1 LIDQTRSTKVRTN
14 RGILIAIIAVV
25 GLAALFFV
33 ILMFSQPDQ
42 GEQPTATTD
51 PNAVYTA
58 AAQTADVRLTE
69 VLQSTPSPTS
79 EPALPTPDAAQTEA
93 AAQTAQAALTAAA
106 GASPTSGGPTA
117 TSAAQP
123 TASQAD
129 RATYVADV
137 TIPDG
142 TQLNPGASFTK
153 TWRLLN
159 AGTSTWTTAYALVFV
174 SGDKMGD
181 NTSAP
186 LSVQV
191 APGAT
196 VDISVSLVA
205 PATAGTYRGYWKMRN
220 ASGAYFDETIYVEII
235 VGAGGTPVASSTPPA
250 GSTPVPTPTSG
261 GGGSAVSNLS
271 FAVDQASFTGAC
283 PHTFTFAAS
292 FTVNQQVSLTYRLEA
307 GSDTPG
313 FEFNLP
319 PEQFGP
325 FSPGP
330 YTLSFPLAFNDTA
343 AGWVRFH
350 ITAPADLT
358 SNQVEFTLTCE

>member
-1 LIDQTRSTKVRTN
+1 VRTN

-25 GLAALFFV
+25 GLAAIFFV
-33 ILMFSQPDQ
+33 VLMFSQPGQ
-42 GEQPTATTD
+42 QEQPTATTD

-58 AAQTADVRLTE
+58 AAQTADARLTE
-69 VLQSTPSPTS
+69 VLQSTPSPTP
-79 EPALPTPDAAQTEA
+79 EPALPTPDTAATES
-93 AAQTAQAALTAAA
+93 AAQTAQAALTVAA
-106 GASPTSGGPTA
+106 GASPSPQAPTA
-117 TSAAQP
+117 TTAAVQP

-142 TQLNPGASFTK
+142 TQMNPGASFTK

-181 NTSAP
+181 NTSAT
-186 LSVQV
+186 LTAQV

-196 VDISVSLVA
+196 VDISVNLVA
-205 PATAGTYRGYWKMRN
+205 PATTGTYRGYWKMRN
-220 ASGAYFDETIYVEII
+220 AAGAYFEETIYVEII
-235 VGAGGTPVASSTPPA
+235 VGSGGTPVASATPPT

-271 FAVDQASFTGAC
+271 FAVDQSSFTGAC

-292 FTVNQQVSLTYRLEA
+292 FTVNQQASLTYRLEA

-313 FEFNLP
+313 FEFTLP
-319 PEQFGP
+319 PEQSGP
-325 FSPGP
+325 FSPGN
-330 YTLSFPLAFNDTA
+330 YSLSFPLSFNDTA

-350 ITAPADLT
+350 ITAPVDLT